1 MEEARLGRG
10 LQPDRGRGAGD
21 RKRQVKRFGLLL
33 LGACAGQGE
42 TPRHAP
48 PSPPPVAST
57 PIDAAIDAPTERAA
71 PTGPRW
77 LKGNT
82 HTHTDSS
89 GDSHTSNPDVVRWY
103 TEHAYDFVVFT
114 DHNVVNRY
122 HNPGPLLV
130 LPGVELTNN
139 PDACDPPPP
148 EPNGHCRIHV
158 NALFVERDT
167 LASGQAKLDWQEKVS
182 PRRLDK
188 YQRAFDATHALGGV
202 VQVNHPNWHW
212 GIDGPMLVELSRR
225 GAVLV
230 EIANQAFLTWNQG
243 RTIKKRTYPSMDE
256 VWDAALTAGATVW
269 GVASDDAHNYY
280 DVTYQREQGHGF
292 GYPPGGG
299 FVMVWAE
306 KNPASIRE
314 AMVAGRFYS
323 STGVLLAHAEV
334 TGDALVIEA
343 AAGGFPPYSI
353 TFIGTGGA
361 ELASHAEVMS
371 ARQPLAGL
379 SGYVR
384 AVVRDRYGQRAWTQ
398 PLRLPQQ

>member
-1 MEEARLGRG
+1 M
-10 LQPDRGRGAGD
+10 
-21 RKRQVKRFGLLL
+21 KRIACAALVLA
-33 LGACAGQGE
+33 ACAGQAE
-42 TPRHAP
+42 SPRPQPLHAP
-48 PSPPPVAST
+48 PPST
-57 PIDAAIDAPTERAA
+57 PADAAVAMVPDAA
-71 PTGPRW
+71 PPAGPRW

-103 TEHAYDFVVFT
+103 TEHGYDFVVFT
-114 DHNVVNRY
+114 DHNLVNRY
-122 HNPGPLLV
+122 TNAGPLLV

-167 LASGQAKLDWQEKVS
+167 LADPVEGAKLDWQEKNS
-182 PRRLDK
+182 KLRLDK
-188 YQRAFDATHALGGV
+188 YQRAIDATNALGGV
-202 VQVNHPNWHW
+202 VQINHPNWHW
-212 GIDGPMLVELSRR
+212 GVDGPMLAELARR

-230 EIANQAFLTWNQG
+230 EIANQAFLPWNMG
-243 RTIKKRTYPSMDE
+243 RTIKKQRYPSMDE
-256 VWDAALTAGATVW
+256 VWDAALTAGATIW

-280 DVTYQREQGHGF
+280 DVTHQREKGNGF

-306 KNPASIRE
+306 KDPAAIRA

-323 STGVLLAHAEV
+323 STGVVLARTELDQ
-334 TGDALVIEA
+334 GALVVEVGA
-343 AAGGFPPYSI
+343 EGFPPHSI

-361 ELASHAEVMS
+361 ELATHHGVTE

-384 AVVRDRYGQRAWTQ
+384 AVVRNKYGQRAWTQ
-398 PLRLPQQ
+398 PIRLPVLPDE